1 VCGPA
6 DAGKSKSQI
15 KSQIKSQD
23 QDQELVAFKKLRFF
37 QWLSVSKASRC
48 LCFIHQ
54 NSTGDGAYTTTNIS
68 LQGMCGWPSVPENQ
82 KRVIR
87 VTVVARPPRQPD
99 PSRLQ

>member
-1 VCGPA
+1 LLGFHPKTQNQKLKA
-6 DAGKSKSQI
+6 TSKAANQ
-15 KSQIKSQD
+15 K
-23 QDQELVAFKKLRFF
+23 LVAFHKSFRFIPEACLF
-37 QWLSVSKASRC
+37 LKAVRVAPA
-48 LCFIHQ
+48 FITRT
-54 NSTGDGAYTTTNIS
+54 STGDGAYTTTNIS